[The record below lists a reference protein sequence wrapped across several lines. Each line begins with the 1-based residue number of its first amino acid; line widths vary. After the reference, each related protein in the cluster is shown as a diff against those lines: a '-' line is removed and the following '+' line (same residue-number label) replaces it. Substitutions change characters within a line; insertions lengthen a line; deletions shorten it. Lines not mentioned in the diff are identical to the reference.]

1 MEKSRDNAPL
11 ICVDPGHGGKDH
23 PGACNRKKR
32 EADAALDI
40 SLRVQTLL
48 EDGGLRV
55 LMTRVKDCDVSLK
68 DRCDAANKA
77 RATAFIA
84 VHLNAARNKAAH
96 GAETW
101 RYDTDSPVSIKLA
114 ENIQKS
120 LIGETGARD
129 RGVKV
134 NRTFYTLRHTV
145 MPSVVVECGF
155 ISNDDEAERL
165 WDNDYRDRIA
175 QGVARGILETFSVR
189 VEALSC
195 ETAATAR
202 PKHGE

>member
-1 MEKSRDNAPL
+1 MEKSRADTPL
-11 ICVDPGHGGKDH
+11 ICIDPGHGGGGH

-40 SLRVQTLL
+40 SLRVRTLL

-55 LMTRVKDCDVSLK
+55 LMTRVRDSDVCLK

-77 RATAFIA
+77 NAAAFIA
-84 VHLNAARNKAAH
+84 IHLNAAKSKAAY

-101 RYDTDSPVSIKLA
+101 RYDTSNPVSIKLA
-114 ENIQKS
+114 GSIQKS
-120 LIGETGARD
+120 LINETGARD

-155 ISNDDEAERL
+155 ISNDDEAEKL
-165 WDNDYRDRIA
+165 WDDDYRDRIA
-175 QGVARGILETFSVR
+175 RGVARGILETFSAR
-189 VEALSC
+189 VEAL
-195 ETAATAR
+195 
-202 PKHGE
+202 P